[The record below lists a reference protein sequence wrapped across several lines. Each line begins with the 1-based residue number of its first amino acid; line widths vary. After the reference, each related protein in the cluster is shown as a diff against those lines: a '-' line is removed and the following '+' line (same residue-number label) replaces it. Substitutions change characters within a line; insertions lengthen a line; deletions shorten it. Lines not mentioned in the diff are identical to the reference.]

1 MGSVKTETKI
11 EDESNSIG
19 SGRTVQAGV
28 GLRPVATWL
37 EGMAIMASI
46 FLGYDLFHRLL
57 SVFSVLSLEVSPADQ
72 RTFGFCSLSC

>member
-11 EDESNSIG
+11 ERSEDESNSIG

-46 FLGYDLFHRLL
+46 FLGYDLFHRLCI
-57 SVFSVLSLEVSPADQ
+57 SL
-72 RTFGFCSLSC
+72 FGVVT

>member
-46 FLGYDLFHRLL
+46 FLGYDLFHRLCI
-57 SVFSVLSLEVSPADQ
+57 SL
-72 RTFGFCSLSC
+72 FGVVT